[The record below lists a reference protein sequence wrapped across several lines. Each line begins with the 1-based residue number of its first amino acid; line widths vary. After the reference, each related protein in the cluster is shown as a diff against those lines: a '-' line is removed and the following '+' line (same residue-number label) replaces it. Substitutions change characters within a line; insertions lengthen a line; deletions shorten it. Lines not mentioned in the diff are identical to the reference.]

1 MKLEYRHRI
10 GGNALSA
17 PSGATYVFADDEQGR
32 RVCDVEDAFDAAWFL
47 EQTNLKDEP
56 LFVQI
61 ETPRP
66 RRQRMPAPL
75 ADTLETPPEGA
86 LGTEA
91 SAPAEP
97 PPEEAA

>member
-1 MKLEYRHRI
+1 MKLEYRHRT

-17 PSGATYVFADDEQGR
+17 PSGAIYVFAEDEHGR

-66 RRQRMPAPL
+66 RRQRLPAQA
-75 ADTLETPPEGA
+75 ADTLEAAQEGT
-86 LGTEA
+86 LGAEA

-97 PPEEAA
+97 PQEAE